1 MTQTV
6 LPESSQAAVDIPLG
20 PDSETPAKDKSLSR
34 GTEKLVHIIPLILM
48 LCMVTLWICHKDL
61 DMVST
66 TTVHG
71 VYHFSTKSTSI
82 SERRLIDVTQDSS
95 HEGDVQAAA
104 VQKTTHENGF
114 SFRKQIHRA
123 LFSRKDA
130 EKTTK
135 PKYKA
140 ILFRST

>member
-20 PDSETPAKDKSLSR
+20 PDSETPAKDKSISR

-66 TTVHG
+66 TSVHG
-71 VYHFSTKSTSI
+71 VNHFSTKSTSI
-82 SERRLIDVTQDSS
+82 TERRLIDVTQDSS
-95 HEGDVQAAA
+95 HEGDVQAAGL
-104 VQKTTHENGF
+104 QTTHENGF

-130 EKTTK
+130 EMATK
-135 PKYKA
+135 PKSKA